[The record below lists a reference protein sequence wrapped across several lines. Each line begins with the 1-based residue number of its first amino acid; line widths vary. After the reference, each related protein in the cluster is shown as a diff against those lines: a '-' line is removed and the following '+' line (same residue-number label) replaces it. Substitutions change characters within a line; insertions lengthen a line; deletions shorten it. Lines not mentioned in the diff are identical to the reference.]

1 MNRLEGDHNK
11 CYMKLA
17 EFGGRIRLPT
27 LRIIKNPRESG
38 RVAVDV
44 YMEHSNVRV
53 RYRFNL
59 NIRYDMAYILFNN
72 ICLLLK

>member
-1 MNRLEGDHNK
+1 
-11 CYMKLA
+11 
-17 EFGGRIRLPT
+17 
-27 LRIIKNPRESG
+27 
-38 RVAVDV
+38 V